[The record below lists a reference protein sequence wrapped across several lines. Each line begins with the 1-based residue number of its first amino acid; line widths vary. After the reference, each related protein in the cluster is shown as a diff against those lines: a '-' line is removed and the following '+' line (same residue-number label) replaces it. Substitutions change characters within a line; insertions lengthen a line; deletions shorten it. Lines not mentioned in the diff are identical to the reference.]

1 MSKLFD
7 EALAK
12 AKVEAKRTQRDIAI
26 VRDFGFDDGE
36 DAFRYTLWFADEVM
50 DDPDVV
56 HIVPGRWVPRAV
68 LTQQVPGESQAL
80 GRDGID
86 EFIDV
91 LRDLFGENRSV
102 TLH

>member
-12 AKVEAKRTQRDIAI
+12 ARVEAKRTRRDIAI
-26 VRDFGFDDGE
+26 IRETDQFDGVFYDL
-36 DAFRYTLWFADEVM
+36 DFADDHI
-50 DDPDVV
+50 DDEDVV
-56 HIVPGRWVPRAV
+56 HTVAYRWVPAYTN
-68 LTQQVPGESQAL
+68 LNFPGESAGT

-91 LRDLFGENRSV
+91 LRDLFGENRPV
-102 TLH
+102 TRH

>member
-12 AKVEAKRTQRDIAI
+12 AKVEAKRTKRDIAI
-26 VRDFGFDDGE
+26 LQGMDLDGPE
-36 DAFRYTLWFADEVM
+36 YVLVFADEYM

-56 HIVPGRWVPRAV
+56 HIVSGRWEHRAV
-68 LTQQVPGESQAL
+68 FTQQVPGDSQAL

-91 LRDLFGENRSV
+91 LRDLFHIKHNC